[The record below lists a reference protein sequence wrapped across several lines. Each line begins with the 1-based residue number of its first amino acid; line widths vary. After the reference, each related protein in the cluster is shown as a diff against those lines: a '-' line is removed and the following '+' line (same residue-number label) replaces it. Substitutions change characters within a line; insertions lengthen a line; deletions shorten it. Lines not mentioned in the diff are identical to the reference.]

1 MSDERDPDRLLSK
14 SVDTPERLR
23 EVLASAEADSP
34 SPQDLKRL
42 AAALASV
49 LPPVGSVPAPEA
61 AGSAGTVTATAAAV
75 KSAWKAKLLL
85 GIVTGSV
92 AIGGAT
98 YYANRS
104 AGTDIERARRGMR
117 LPPLASTPPLVMST
131 ETPPDPAP
139 PTRAFAPNGTAHA
152 KRRSAEVAPGQKV
165 TSLGETQL
173 LSQAVGALNRGNAG
187 EALALTDQHRRLYP
201 MGTYSEE
208 FARIAIEA
216 LVRLG
221 DRPKAEARARW
232 FFRRFPKSAHRARL
246 ENLLNNARSG
256 AP

>member
-1 MSDERDPDRLLSK
+1 MSDERDPERLLSK
-14 SVDTPERLR
+14 GVGTPERLR

-34 SPQDLKRL
+34 SPQDMKRL
-42 AAALASV
+42 TAALASV
-49 LPPVGSVPAPEA
+49 LPPVSSVPAPKA
-61 AGSAGTVTATAAAV
+61 AGTTGAVTATTAAV
-75 KSAWKAKLLL
+75 KSAWKLKLLL
-85 GIVTGSV
+85 GVVTGSV

-104 AGTDIERARRGMR
+104 AGTDIERARRGVR
-117 LPPLASTPPLVMST
+117 LPPVASTPTLAAST
-131 ETPPDPAP
+131 ETPRGPAP
-139 PTRAFAPNGTAHA
+139 PAPAFVPNSPARA
-152 KRRSAEVAPGQKV
+152 KRRTAEAAPGQNV
-165 TSLGETQL
+165 VPIGETQL
-173 LSQAVGALNRGNAG
+173 LSQAVGALNRGDAG
-187 EALALTDQHRRLYP
+187 QALALTDQHRRLYP

-221 DRPKAEARARW
+221 DLPKAEARARW

-246 ENLLNNARSG
+246 ENLLNDTRSG